1 MTGNGTTR
9 WKSEKALQVKRE
21 VLTTL
26 EPLEHKP
33 TLKEDVSVMQLSKKP
48 NRDGGKH
55 SKTRPVHLESL
66 ATAPNYNFVAEAVV
80 SKV

>member
-33 TLKEDVSVMQLSKKP
+33 TLKEDVSVMQLSKV
-48 NRDGGKH
+48 RYAYERLDQ
-55 SKTRPVHLESL
+55 SR
-66 ATAPNYNFVAEAVV
+66 
-80 SKV
+80 